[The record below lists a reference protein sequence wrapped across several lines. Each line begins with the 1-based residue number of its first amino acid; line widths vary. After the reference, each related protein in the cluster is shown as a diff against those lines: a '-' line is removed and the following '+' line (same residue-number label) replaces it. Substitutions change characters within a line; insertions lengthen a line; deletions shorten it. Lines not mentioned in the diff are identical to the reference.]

1 MEKDN
6 WIPGQKSMI
15 WMELCSKMRDCGT
28 CTRSQFWKGDSDRRQ
43 FLTQQQEFA
52 GRREKRQREG
62 KGQAPPSPG
71 DELERSPRSEGVVG
85 KTRSTISNCI
95 PKQTGQSVRALRCL
109 KCKFSPR
116 ETKSEL
122 YELLWHAT
130 TAAPK
135 HLCAD
140 PAFPRF
146 AFICQAKRWC
156 SDSARQHSPAE
167 NRCGSTSAFSALPHA
182 AALQQFAVIMHKD
195 VQVQPTDS
203 LFLGAAIW
211 GTLQVFGY
219 SHSRRSPVQ
228 DAFSYRPEDVLVT
241 LLPSWIKTGKW
252 PNIWKLNTC
261 VVKQWFEWMVL
272 SKNLRETF
280 KRNAH
285 CFIQRDFLGW
295 FCGKK
300 TGNIHTTFFHVNN
313 SPSKTRM

>member
-71 DELERSPRSEGVVG
+71 DELERSPRSKGVVW

-95 PKQTGQSVRALRCL
+95 PKQTGHSVRALRCL

-146 AFICQAKRWC
+146 AFICQAKRRC

-167 NRCGSTSAFSALPHA
+167 NRCGSTSCVQRFATCSSSPAVCSDHA
-182 AALQQFAVIMHKD
+182 QGCAS
-195 VQVQPTDS
+195 PTHR
-203 LFLGAAIW
+203 FL
-211 GTLQVFGY
+211 V
-219 SHSRRSPVQ
+219 
-228 DAFSYRPEDVLVT
+228 
-241 LLPSWIKTGKW
+241 SWS
-252 PNIWKLNTC
+252 C
-261 VVKQWFEWMVL
+261 
-272 SKNLRETF
+272 NLRNTPSVWVFPLTQVSCSGSFLIQARRCASDFFTF
-280 KRNAH
+280 LNQNRKVAKH
-285 CFIQRDFLGW
+285 LEIEHLC
-295 FCGKK
+295 
-300 TGNIHTTFFHVNN
+300 
-313 SPSKTRM
+313 S